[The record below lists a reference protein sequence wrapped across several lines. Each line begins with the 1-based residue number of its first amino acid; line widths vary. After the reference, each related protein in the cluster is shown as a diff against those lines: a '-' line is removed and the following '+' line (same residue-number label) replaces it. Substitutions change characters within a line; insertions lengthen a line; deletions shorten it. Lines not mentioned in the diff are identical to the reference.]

1 MAAYPLEALF
11 QELPELDPIQSIED
25 MVVQP
30 ASPPSTSANSNSS
43 EFVFDT
49 RWGQLDQFSLLSRAY
64 FNVKFKFAL
73 ANGTAHADAKYQVL
87 MSGWHL
93 FNNAEMYV
101 NTQQMH
107 NIQEPGFVAH
117 ALKMLKQTD
126 SKILKHGP
134 ENWYYPQIDTA
145 PVAAAPA
152 NVSEAQLL
160 KAGIRSTKNTNS
172 FYAKLYLRDIF
183 GFCTQ
188 DLALRN
194 LKATFKLKT
203 ETSYTK
209 LAIQTDDSTAAFV
222 KISDISLVI
231 PTIRPSLDM
240 LNVINKRLK
249 GIDGESKA
257 LIKMRYETVQ
267 YWNSVQSQLAGNASA
282 TVRIP
287 LANALRRPKYLIAFP
302 QNSARN
308 ASVEMQN
315 SKLLGDLPT
324 LGSHFFKVDGHQIPE
339 STSGLGAA
347 YGYQREYEAF
357 LALTGKN
364 MSDDASSFVDI
375 DQWQRMYPFLV
386 YSNEFQG
393 GLRDISGAARVDY
406 EAAVTNP
413 TNVAT
418 TWDWRFL
425 IIADEIRELR
435 EDGDTVYASENRL

>member
-11 QELPELDPIQSIED
+11 HALPELDPIQSIED

-30 ASPPSTSANSNSS
+30 SHPARSAEHQNDP

-64 FNVKFKFAL
+64 FNVKFNYTSGGDAEL
-73 ANGTAHADAKYQVL
+73 TAAKYQVI

-107 NIQEPGFVAH
+107 NIQDPGFVAH

-126 SKILKHGP
+126 SKILKNGP
-134 ENWYYPQIDTA
+134 ECWYYPQIDTA
-145 PVAAAPA
+145 VDA
-152 NVSEAQLL
+152 NTNLITETQLK
-160 KAGIRSTKNTNS
+160 KAGVRSTTPGQS
-172 FYAKLYLRDIF
+172 FYAKLYLKDIF

-203 ETSYTK
+203 ESLFAK
-209 LAIQTDDSTAAFV
+209 IAIKAGDSNAAFV
-222 KISDISLVI
+222 KISDITLVV

-240 LNVINKRLK
+240 LNLINKRLK

-257 LIKMRYETVQ
+257 LIKMRYETVL
-267 YWNSVQSQLAGNASA
+267 YWNSVQGAINNGVST

-287 LANALRRPKYLIAFP
+287 ISNSLRRPKYLIAFP
-302 QNSARN
+302 QDSAR
-308 ASVEMQN
+308 AGSALMSG
-315 SKLLGDLPT
+315 SKLVGDLPV
-324 LGSHFFKVDGHQIPE
+324 LGSHFFKVDGRQIPE

-347 YGYQREYEAF
+347 YGYQREYDAF

-386 YSNEFQG
+386 YNNEFQG
-393 GLRDISGAARVDY
+393 GLRDITGAARVDY
-406 EAAVTNP
+406 EAAVTGVAG
-413 TNVAT
+413 NVA
-418 TWDWRFL
+418 WNWRFL
-425 IIADEIRELR
+425 IISDEIRELR
-435 EDGDTVYASENRL
+435 EDGDTIYASENLL